1 VERSQQERTP
11 WSAGALRP
19 PRSAVVDLGS
29 NSVRLVVF
37 EGRGRNPLAIFN
49 EKAVLGLGRGLHAT
63 GQLNAEAME
72 QAVTVMV
79 RYHAVARAMG
89 ADPVEVLATA
99 AVRDAAN
106 GAEFVAALR
115 RRLPDLRIR
124 ILSGEEEALLSA
136 EGVLLGFPAADGVLG
151 DIGGGSLE
159 LVELVHGRAGRTAS
173 LPLGA
178 IRLNERAGGKMAR
191 GRALA
196 TADLARIPWLSEGAG
211 RDLYLVGGAWRALA
225 RIHIAQTAYPL
236 SIVHHYVLSREE
248 ARDLAGVVMAATRR
262 TLERMPGAPGK
273 RLQELPWAALVMRR
287 LLRATGARR
296 VVFSAN
302 GLREGWYA
310 NGIDPEERRRD
321 PLLAAAHELAARFGR
336 DPRLP
341 PALAQWTAGL
351 FERESPAEAALRV
364 AACWMSD
371 TGSYDHPDYRAE
383 HAYLRVLRQPG
394 VGLDH
399 HARAF
404 LALTVALRYEAAP
417 DAPFLQA
424 ARVLLDVAAVRRAEI
439 LGAALRLAYT
449 LSGGTPELL
458 AGTALERSGER
469 LVLRLVEGSGVFA
482 GESVLRRIEALA
494 ATLGL
499 EAAIEVAAAPSP
511 PESASPA
518 SRRPRARAGRP

>member
-1 VERSQQERTP
+1 MNTP
-11 WSAGALRP
+11 FRDSPATLGGGPRL

-37 EGRGRNPLAIFN
+37 EGRGRNPLTIFN
-49 EKAVLGLGRGLHAT
+49 EKAVLGLGRGLHTT
-63 GQLNAEAME
+63 GRLNDGAVE
-72 QAVTVMV
+72 QAITVMV
-79 RYHAVARAMG
+79 RYHTVARAMG

-106 GAEFVAALR
+106 GADFVAALHA
-115 RRLPDLRIR
+115 RLPDLRIR
-124 ILSGEEEALLSA
+124 ILTGQEEGLLSA
-136 EGVLLGFPAADGVLG
+136 EGVLLGFPDADGVLG

-159 LVELVHGRAGRTAS
+159 LVELAHGRTGRAIS

-178 IRLNERAGGKMAR
+178 IRLNERAGGDIGR

-196 TADLARIPWLSEGAG
+196 VEDLGRAPWLPEAAG

-248 ARDLAGVVMAATRR
+248 ARDLSGVVMAATRR
-262 TLERMPGAPGK
+262 TLERMPGAPSK
-273 RLQELPWAALVMRR
+273 RLQDLPWAAMVMRR

-310 NGIDPEERRRD
+310 AQIAAEERRRD
-321 PLLAAAHELAARFGR
+321 PLLAAAFELAARFGR

-341 PALAQWTAGL
+341 PALARWTATL
-351 FERESPAEAALRV
+351 FERESPAEAALRI
-364 AACWMSD
+364 AACWASD
-371 TGSYDHPDYRAE
+371 IGSHDHPDYRAE
-383 HAYLRVLRQPG
+383 HAYFRVLRQPG

-404 LALTVALRYEAAP
+404 LAMAVALRYEAAA
-417 DAPFLQA
+417 DAPFLPA

-458 AGTALERSGER
+458 AGTALERSGGR
-469 LVLRLVEGSGVFA
+469 LALRLVEGSGVFA
-482 GESVLRRIEALA
+482 GESVLRRMEALA

-499 EAAIEVAAAPSP
+499 EAVVDVAA
-511 PESASPA
+511 
-518 SRRPRARAGRP
+518 

>member
-1 VERSQQERTP
+1 MNTL
-11 WSAGALRP
+11 LRDGP
-19 PRSAVVDLGS
+19 AFLGGGPARARSAVVDLGS

-37 EGRGRNPLAIFN
+37 EGRGRNPVTIFN
-49 EKAVLGLGRGLHAT
+49 EKAVLGLGRGLVTT
-63 GQLNAEAME
+63 GRLNEEAVE

-79 RYHAVARAMG
+79 RYHTVARAMG

-99 AVRDAAN
+99 AVRDAVN
-106 GAEFVAALR
+106 GPAFVAALAE
-115 RRLPDLRIR
+115 RLPDLRLR
-124 ILSGEEEALLSA
+124 ILTGQEEGFLSA
-136 EGVLLGFPAADGVLG
+136 EGVLLGFPGADGILG

-159 LVELVHGRAGRTAS
+159 LVELAHGRAGRVVS

-178 IRLNERAGGKMAR
+178 IRLSERAGGDIQR

-196 TADLARIPWLSEGAG
+196 TEELSRVPWLSEGTG

-225 RIHIAQTAYPL
+225 RMHIAQTAYPL

-248 ARDLAGVVMAATRR
+248 ARDLSGVVMAATRR
-262 TLERMPGAPGK
+262 TLERMPGAPSK
-273 RLQELPWAALVMRR
+273 RLQDLPWAAMAMRR

-310 NGIDPEERRRD
+310 RQLEAADRRRD
-321 PLLAAAHELAARFGR
+321 PLLAAAQELAGRFGR

-351 FERESPAEAALRV
+351 FERESPADASLRA
-364 AACWMSD
+364 AACWVSD
-371 TGSYDHPDYRAE
+371 IGSHDHPDYRAE
-383 HAYLRVLRQPG
+383 HAYFRVLRQAG

-399 HARAF
+399 HDRAF
-404 LALTVALRYEAAP
+404 LALAVALRYEAGA
-417 DAPFLQA
+417 DAGFLQA
-424 ARVLLDVAAVRRAEI
+424 ARVLLDVAAVRRAEV

-458 AGTALERSGER
+458 AGTALERRGDR
-469 LVLRLVEGSGVFA
+469 LLLRLIEGSGVFA
-482 GESVLRRIEALA
+482 GESVVRRVEALA
-494 ATLGL
+494 AALGM
-499 EAAIEVAAAPSP
+499 EAAVEI
-511 PESASPA
+511 
-518 SRRPRARAGRP
+518 AG